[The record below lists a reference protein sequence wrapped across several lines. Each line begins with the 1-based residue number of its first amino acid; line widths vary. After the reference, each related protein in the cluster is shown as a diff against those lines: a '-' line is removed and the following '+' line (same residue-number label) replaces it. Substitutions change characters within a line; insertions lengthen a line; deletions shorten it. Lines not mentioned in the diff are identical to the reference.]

1 MFKDQIEALVYR
13 SAELESEID
22 SMELIIKQKRYEMKL
37 VNKAIANLEKLEVTL
52 HEPDSLLEQ
61 QLDES

>member
-1 MFKDQIEALVYR
+1 MFKDQIEALAYR
-13 SAELESEID
+13 SAEIESEID
-22 SMELIIKQKRYEMKL
+22 SMESIVKQKRYELKL

-52 HEPDSLLEQ
+52 HEPDTLLEQ